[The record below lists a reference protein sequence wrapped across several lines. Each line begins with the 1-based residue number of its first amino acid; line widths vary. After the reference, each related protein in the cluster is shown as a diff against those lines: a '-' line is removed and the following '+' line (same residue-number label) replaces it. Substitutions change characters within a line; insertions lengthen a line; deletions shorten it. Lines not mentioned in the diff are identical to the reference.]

1 MARNKVIKEQKFTY
15 QELSELYDE
24 TSSELDY
31 YIQSER
37 YVSSELT
44 YLKDFIRF
52 KKLDEEFA
60 YFCKPKLAK
69 VAKHFWRMLH
79 LQNGESCNGMISP
92 VID

>member
-15 QELSELYDE
+15 QELSKLYDE

-37 YVSSELT
+37 YTSSELT

-60 YFCKPKLAK
+60 YFCKHAIEDPDEELP
-69 VAKHFWRMLH
+69 FPH
-79 LQNGESCNGMISP
+79 LILK
-92 VID
+92 